1 VAGEEDEVEAVLNL
15 IDAVLNGDSGHGR
28 SLLQLSLNQ
37 GGFRTRGNIL
47 QYAAYLSPLARK
59 RKSHMEPEL
68 LERQQLRS
76 SPPPAAKPD
85 AALWRAY
92 DALLRN
98 PTARFRIIISG
109 TGQIALFSP
118 RFNCKDRV
126 LGALHG
132 SHARLID
139 LTPPESS
146 WRLIR
151 FQHQKQSRAH
161 HVGTN

>member
-76 SPPPAAKPD
+76 SPPPQPSRMPP
-85 AALWRAY
+85 LWRAY
-92 DALLRN
+92 DALLREPDSEVPHHN
-98 PTARFRIIISG
+98 FW
-109 TGQIALFSP
+109 
-118 RFNCKDRV
+118 N
-126 LGALHG
+126 
-132 SHARLID
+132 
-139 LTPPESS
+139 
-146 WRLIR
+146 
-151 FQHQKQSRAH
+151 RADCTIFAA
-161 HVGTN
+161 V